1 MADVTLS
8 RFLEIAPLDRI
19 AEPRLRALIDGK
31 AKPVGALGRLED
43 LAVQIALIRG
53 ETTASLGAACLVIF
67 AGDHGLTAEGV
78 SAYHSDVSGLIAQ
91 LVLDGRAGANVLTEQ
106 AGAKI
111 VLVDAGLLRPLAAHP
126 MLIDNRIASGTRNS
140 RREAAMTQRLFEDAL
155 TAGMTIA
162 DDQIQAGAD
171 ILALG
176 EIGIGNSSAAA
187 LVAHAV
193 TRIQLGALVGS
204 GAGAP
209 PGGIEHKRAV
219 LEAAFA
225 RAPTSDAASAL
236 AEFAGFEMVMMVGAM
251 LQGAARRRIVLVDG
265 FIATA
270 CAAAAVGM
278 SPNLAERLIFAHRSA
293 EPGHQAIL
301 DHLQAKPLFD
311 LGLRLGEGTG
321 AVLAIPMVRAAASI
335 MTGMA
340 NLADVLAAAGA
351 PPA

>member
-1 MADVTLS
+1 M
-8 RFLEIAPLDRI
+8 
-19 AEPRLRALIDGK
+19 RALIDGK
-31 AKPVGALGRLED
+31 AKPVGALGRLEE

-53 ETTASLGAACLVIF
+53 EAAAPLGAATLIIF

-78 SAYHSDVSGLIAQ
+78 TAYPSDVSGLIAQ
-91 LVLDGRAGANVLTEQ
+91 LVLEGRAGANIMARQ
-106 AGAKI
+106 AGAAI
-111 VLVDAGLLRPLAAHP
+111 VLVDAGLLRPLVAHP
-126 MLIDNRIASGTRNS
+126 MLIENRVALGTRNS
-140 RREAAMTQRLFEDAL
+140 RREPAMTVLQFDDAL
-155 TAGMTIA
+155 VAGMTIT

-193 TRIQLGALVGS
+193 TGIALDALVGP
-204 GAGAP
+204 GAGLP

-219 LEAAFA
+219 LDATFA
-225 RAPTSDAASAL
+225 RAPTNNPVAAL

-270 CAAAAVGM
+270 CAAAAVALA
-278 SPNLAERLIFAHRSA
+278 PNLRDRLIFAHTSA

-301 DHLQAKPLFD
+301 DHLQAKPLLD

-321 AVLAIPMVRAAASI
+321 AALAIPLVRAAASI
-335 MTGMA
+335 LTDLA

-351 PPA
+351 PRA

>member
-1 MADVTLS
+1 M
-8 RFLEIAPLDRI
+8 
-19 AEPRLRALIDGK
+19 RALIDGK
-31 AKPVGALGRLED
+31 AKPVGALGRLEE

-53 ETTASLGAACLVIF
+53 EAAASLGAACLIIF

-78 SAYHSDVSGLIAQ
+78 TAYPSDVSGLIAQ
-91 LVLDGRAGANVLTEQ
+91 LVLDGQAGANIMAEQ
-106 AGAKI
+106 VAAKI
-111 VLVDAGLLRPLAAHP
+111 VLVDCGLLRPLAPHS
-126 MLIDNRIASGTRNS
+126 MLISNRIDGGTRNS
-140 RREAAMTQRLFEDAL
+140 RREAAMTQRQFDDAFN
-155 TAGMTIA
+155 AGMTIA

-193 TRIQLGALVGS
+193 TGIPLGALVGP
-204 GAGAP
+204 GAGVP
-209 PGGIEHKRAV
+209 PGGIEHKRTV

-225 RAPTSDAASAL
+225 RAPTRDPASAL
-236 AEFAGFEMVMMVGAM
+236 AEFSGFEMVMMVGAM

-270 CAAAAVGM
+270 CAAAAVALV
-278 SPNLAERLIFAHRSA
+278 PNLCERLIFAHRSA
-293 EPGHQAIL
+293 EPGHQAL
-301 DHLQAKPLFD
+301 LNHLEAKPLLD

-321 AVLAIPMVRAAASI
+321 AALAIPLVRAAASI

-340 NLADVLAAAGA
+340 NLADVLAAAEA
-351 PPA
+351 PRA

>member
-1 MADVTLS
+1 MTIPD
-8 RFLEIAPLDRI
+8 IPPLDHS

-31 AKPVGALGRLED
+31 AKPVGALGRLEE

-53 ETTASLGAACLVIF
+53 EAARFSEAACLIIF

-78 SAYHSDVSGLIAQ
+78 TAYPSDVSGLIAQ
-91 LVLDGRAGANVLTEQ
+91 LVLDGQAGANIMAEQ
-106 AGAKI
+106 VGAKI
-111 VLVDAGLLRPLAAHP
+111 VLADAGLLRPLSPHP
-126 MLIDNRIASGTRNS
+126 MLISNRIAAGTRNG
-140 RREAAMTQRLFEDAL
+140 RREPAMTQQQFDDAL

-193 TRIQLGALVGS
+193 TGIPLGALVGP
-204 GAGAP
+204 GAGVP
-209 PGGIEHKRAV
+209 PGGIEHKCAV

-225 RAPTSDAASAL
+225 RSPTRDPASAL

-251 LQGAARRRIVLVDG
+251 LQGAARCRIVLVDG

-270 CAAAAVGM
+270 CAAAAVTM
-278 SPNLAERLIFAHRSA
+278 SPNLGERLIFAHRSA
-293 EPGHQAIL
+293 EPGHQALL
-301 DHLQAKPLFD
+301 DQLHAKPLLD

-321 AVLAIPMVRAAASI
+321 AALAIPLVRAAASM

-340 NLADVLAAAGA
+340 NLADVLAAAGGPRA
-351 PPA
+351 

>member
-1 MADVTLS
+1 MI
-8 RFLEIAPLDRI
+8 FPEIAPLDRS
-19 AEPRLRALIDGK
+19 AETRIRALIDGK

-53 ETTASLGAACLVIF
+53 EAAQPLGAACLAVF

-78 SAYHSDVSGLIAQ
+78 TAYPSDVSALIAQ
-91 LVLDGRAGANVLTEQ
+91 AVLEGRAGGNIMAAQ
-106 AGAKI
+106 AGAKV

-126 MLIDNRIASGTRNS
+126 MLIETRIAAGTRNS
-140 RREAAMTQRLFEDAL
+140 RREPAMTRRQFEDAL
-155 TAGMTIA
+155 SAGMTIA
-162 DDQIQAGAD
+162 DDQIQSGAD

-193 TRIQLGALVGS
+193 TGISLEVLVGP

-209 PGGIEHKRAV
+209 PGGVDRKRAV

-225 RAPTSDAASAL
+225 RAPTREPASAL
-236 AEFAGFEMVMMVGAM
+236 VEFAGFEMVMMIGAM
-251 LQGAARRRIVLVDG
+251 LQTAARRRIVLVDG

-270 CAAAAVGM
+270 CAAAAVALA
-278 SPNLAERLIFAHRSA
+278 PNLRERLIFAHCSA
-293 EPGHQAIL
+293 EPGHRAIL

-321 AVLAIPMVRAAASI
+321 AVLAIPLVRAAASI
-335 MTGMA
+335 LTDMA
-340 NLADVLAAAGA
+340 DLADVLAAAGA
-351 PPA
+351 PPS